1 MRNIVVLSRKRKTFC
16 PQRWVRKKAEKKN
29 EAEVQIHLPET
40 ITEMAFKKLRIF
52 GQCKVDGRIKYVP
65 VDLSEHVKRDFEDY
79 LTLPSDITNTIAVVV
94 TPYNE
99 EKKCR
104 VNNCFSKG

>member
-1 MRNIVVLSRKRKTFC
+1 MCAELDGLAC
-16 PQRWVRKKAEKKN
+16 PVDGRIEEKKN
-29 EAEVQIHLPET
+29 EAEVQIHLPEPVP
-40 ITEMAFKKLRIF
+40 EMAFKKLRIF

-99 EKKCR
+99 EKK
-104 VNNCFSKG
+104 